1 MVPGMHWVVYDVPSW
16 RCFQCPQ
23 LFVSAKHGVEAA
35 PVSTKDRQFGLV
47 DRLCIVVPHRME
59 HRFLARLKRKNMKA
73 HSFSVH
79 VALAVRSWSSCL
91 SPRWPLSVTVR
102 VEALLITGPHSCSA
116 PLFIALTA
124 VSIVGILH
132 TRRPVIL
139 HRRHTAHS
147 PHRYFA
153 S

>member
-1 MVPGMHWVVYDVPSW
+1 MYDVPSW
-16 RCFQCPQ
+16 LCFQCPQ
-23 LFVSAKHGVEAA
+23 LFVSAKHGVEAV
-35 PVSTKDRQFGLV
+35 PVSTQDRRGP
-47 DRLCIVVPHRME
+47 VVYCGPTPNGASLLSTPHKE
-59 HRFLARLKRKNMKA
+59 NMKA
-73 HSFSVH
+73 HSLSVN

-102 VEALLITGPHSCSA
+102 GEALLIAGPHSCSA